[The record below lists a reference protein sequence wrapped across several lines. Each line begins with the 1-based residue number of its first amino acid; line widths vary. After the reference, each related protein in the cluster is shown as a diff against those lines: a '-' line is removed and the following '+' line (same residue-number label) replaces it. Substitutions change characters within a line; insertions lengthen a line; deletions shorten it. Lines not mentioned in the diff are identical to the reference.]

1 MKNLQLEED
10 DKILRVVFQPLTPIL
25 EKPEK
30 INILKCAK
38 PIFVDS
44 NFFLYFHTR

>member
-1 MKNLQLEED
+1 MKNLQLEVD
-10 DKILRVVFQPLTPIL
+10 DKILKFSNPTPIL

>member
-1 MKNLQLEED
+1 MKNLQLEVD
-10 DKILRVVFQPLTPIL
+10 DKSFSNPTPIL
-25 EKPEK
+25 EKSEK

-44 NFFLYFHTR
+44 NFLLYFHTR